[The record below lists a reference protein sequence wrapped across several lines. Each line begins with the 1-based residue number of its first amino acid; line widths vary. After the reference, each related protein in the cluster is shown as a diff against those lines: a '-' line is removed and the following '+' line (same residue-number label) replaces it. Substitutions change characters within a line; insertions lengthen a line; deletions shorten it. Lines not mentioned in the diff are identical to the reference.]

1 MFSQQFHNLDIIIKQ
16 KTYLLYTVYI
26 EKVVQ
31 LQNVAEEKLGTR

>member
-1 MFSQQFHNLDIIIKQ
+1 MFSQQFHNLDIIKQ

-31 LQNVAEEKLGTR
+31 LQNVAQEKLGTR